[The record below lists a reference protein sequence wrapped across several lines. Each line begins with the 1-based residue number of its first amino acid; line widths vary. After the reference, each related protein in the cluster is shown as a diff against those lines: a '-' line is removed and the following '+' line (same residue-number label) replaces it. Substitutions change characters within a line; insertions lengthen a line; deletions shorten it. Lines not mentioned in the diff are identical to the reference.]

1 MSSKTQKFDNYYCTF
16 FIKTSDFISW
26 GKKTVRRAKW
36 EIFLKTGLI
45 FVQLWTY
52 LIVPCTNSAVEIS
65 FPMKTFI
72 LARELELA
80 RNEVQFIFILK
91 ILFIFR
97 GEGRE
102 KESKRNIE
110 VCNPDMCPDWELNQW
125 SFSSQAG
132 THSTEPHQPGQWVLT
147 AVPFPS

>member
-1 MSSKTQKFDNYYCTF
+1 M
-16 FIKTSDFISW
+16 
-26 GKKTVRRAKW
+26 
-36 EIFLKTGLI
+36 
-45 FVQLWTY
+45 
-52 LIVPCTNSAVEIS
+52 PCTNSAAEIS

-102 KESKRNIE
+102 KEEEKYQCVVASCAPPTGDL
-110 VCNPDMCPDWELNQW
+110 VHNPGTCSDWELNW
-125 SFSSQAG
+125 RPFGSQAG
-132 THSTEPHQPGQWVLT
+132 TQSTEPCQPGRSC
-147 AVPFPS
+147 FF